1 MADSIPNRK
10 KRFKVLLNGDIKGT
24 TVRVI
29 DENLRQLGVMTLT
42 KALDLARSRSLDLVE
57 IARTANPPICRIIDY
72 GKFLRDF
79 AKKRK

>member
-1 MADSIPNRK
+1 MSNSTPNPK

-24 TVRVI
+24 TVRLI
-29 DENLRQLGVMTLT
+29 DEEGRQRGVMPLS
-42 KALDLARSRSLDLVE
+42 KALELARSRVLYLVE
-57 IARTANPPICRIIDY
+57 IAPTENPPICRIIDY

>member
-57 IARTANPPICRIIDY
+57 IARTANPPICRLLNY
-72 GKFLRDF
+72 EEWLSQNR
-79 AKKRK
+79 KKRK

>member
-1 MADSIPNRK
+1 MSNSTPNPK

>member
-42 KALDLARSRSLDLVE
+42 KVLDLARSRSLDLVE